1 MTFRAYRGTA
11 LVGDLGWRYLLGM
24 RSATMMIE
32 GMTCGGCVVSVKRVL
47 ERVPGVSELM
57 VEVGE
62 AHLTIDDAVVTEA
75 ALRQIVERAGF
86 EVHEVVWE

>member
-1 MTFRAYRGTA
+1 
-11 LVGDLGWRYLLGM
+11 M

-47 ERVPGVSELM
+47 ERVPGVSDLS

-62 AHLTIDDAVVTEA
+62 ARLTVDDALVSEA
-75 ALRQIVERAGF
+75 TLRQTVERAGF
-86 EVHEVVWE
+86 EVDEFVWSAG